1 MKDFKKKWENYWYHN
16 KGKTIIGLLLAVI
29 LCVTIVESVTKENYD
44 MKVYVYVSEDL
55 SDTTLRAFEDTLESY
70 YKDEEKL
77 NIEVISYSYDPYT
90 ADSESVSAKASA
102 FMAEISLRSDF
113 LIITDD
119 YRFDD
124 INENEAFNNLFEKHD
139 FFAEKNSLAMSL
151 KSTKF
156 EQKLKENLANNGVTG
171 VNVPELYLSLID
183 APQKD
188 QESYENYE
196 KSLDLAKRIVN
207 AQK

>member
-139 FFAEKNSLAMSL
+139 FFAEKDSLAMSL

-183 APQKD
+183 SVQKD
-188 QESYENYE
+188 QDSYENYE

-207 AQK
+207 AEK